1 MFGSKQEK
9 VATMWILS
17 NQILRSSAAMS
28 RMPSPEGSGRLL
40 RLSVMVLLIS
50 LLLSVVA
57 GCGFLQTTADV
68 ANTLQRAFAGRNAQ
82 VKIESNADTI
92 TVIRTYPGTVV
103 NLYANVDS
111 TYRLNSGDLMTVRWA
126 GQNRAILV
134 AEIVPD
140 TVKVVKP

>member
-1 MFGSKQEK
+1 
-9 VATMWILS
+9 
-17 NQILRSSAAMS
+17 MS
-28 RMPSPEGSGRLL
+28 RMPSPEGSGHLL

-50 LLLSVVA
+50 LLLSVA

-82 VKIESNADTI
+82 VKIERNADTI

-111 TYRLNSGDLMTVRWA
+111 TYRLNSGALMTVRWA

>member
-1 MFGSKQEK
+1 
-9 VATMWILS
+9 MWILS
-17 NQILRSSAAMS
+17 NQTLRSSAAMS
-28 RMPSPEGSGRLL
+28 RMPSPEGSGHLL

-50 LLLSVVA
+50 LLLSVA

-82 VKIESNADTI
+82 VKIERNADTI

>member
-1 MFGSKQEK
+1 
-9 VATMWILS
+9 MWILS
-17 NQILRSSAAMS
+17 NQTLRSSAAMS

-50 LLLSVVA
+50 LLLAVA

>member
-1 MFGSKQEK
+1 
-9 VATMWILS
+9 MWILS
-17 NQILRSSAAMS
+17 NQTLRSSAAMS
-28 RMPSPEGSGRLL
+28 QMPSPEGSGRLL

-50 LLLSVVA
+50 LLLSVA

>member
-1 MFGSKQEK
+1 
-9 VATMWILS
+9 MWILS
-17 NQILRSSAAMS
+17 NQTLRSSAAMS
-28 RMPSPEGSGRLL
+28 PMPSPEGSGRLL

-50 LLLSVVA
+50 LLLSVA

-82 VKIESNADTI
+82 VKIERNADTI